1 MWMYA
6 ESFTEEYEELEN
18 LKNELNEEQWVG
30 YDEWLDTLPADL
42 MPAPEGEE

>member
-1 MWMYA
+1 MWMYS

-18 LKNELNEEQWVG
+18 LKNELNEEQWAG

-42 MPAPEGEE
+42 MPSPEEEE